1 MPPDASAEAPR
12 EVIDRLYGVGL
23 DEFVPTRTA
32 AAKELRGQ
40 GRRDEAAAVQALRKP
55 SVAAWIVNRLARDEE
70 SLLAN
75 LLAAG
80 AELRKIQLSAATP
93 AEVRAAGEAER
104 EALDELMP
112 AAAAV
117 SSAAG
122 LGAGALERVR
132 ETLHAAAL
140 DPDLADQVRRGVV
153 LREQQAVGFLLGGA
167 APAAGAGKPARP
179 RPRPATAGRG
189 DRRRSP
195 GRSAA
200 ATRRLERAT
209 AAAETAREA
218 LAEVERT
225 LADARTA
232 QEAAGQEL
240 ADAQDALTAAERRA
254 RQAERAV
261 ERAAAGRERAARRAE
276 EAAERLA
283 AVEEATSDG
292 V

>member
-1 MPPDASAEAPR
+1 VPPDASPEAPR

-70 SLLAN
+70 SLLAK

-153 LREQQAVGFLLGGA
+153 LRERQAVGFLLGGA
-167 APAAGAGKPARP
+167 APAAGAGKPA